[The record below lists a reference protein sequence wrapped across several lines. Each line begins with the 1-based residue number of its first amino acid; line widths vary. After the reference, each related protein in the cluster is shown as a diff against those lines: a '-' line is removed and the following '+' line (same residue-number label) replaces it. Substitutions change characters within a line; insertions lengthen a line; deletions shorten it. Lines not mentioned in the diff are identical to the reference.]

1 MIVLI
6 IQISELF
13 LVASSWI
20 RTRIRIWNPHLECGL
35 RMRIQETKIMR
46 MRILN
51 TVKIIKQ
58 PTVDNYLFTFLLDG
72 N

>member
-1 MIVLI
+1 MMVL
-6 IQISELF
+6 IQISEFFFF

-46 MRILN
+46 IHAD
-51 TVKIIKQ
+51 
-58 PTVDNYLFTFLLDG
+58 VDADPQHC
-72 N
+72 